1 MLMLEGQLVASS
13 LPQYTAILGNSL
25 SVEIKVSRKTLM
37 IYEICKHFQLLIYD
51 LPYINLP
58 ASGLLSL
65 NSIETAIK
73 NGPKEVKIE
82 IKVEEAYIADAAYE
96 LVPTLCKEALLDTVK
111 WYLAEI
117 DSKVPNP
124 YLKKL
129 EAVLLSLM
137 YKRGKLT
144 QAKDFNWHIAM
155 SEVHDTRESFMH
167 EIDTNHLTITNSK
180 TAVRREDGLKV
191 NSKFDD
197 FRPLKY
203 YT

>member
-1 MLMLEGQLVASS
+1 
-13 LPQYTAILGNSL
+13 
-25 SVEIKVSRKTLM
+25 M
-37 IYEICKHFQLLIYD
+37 IYEICKNFQLLIYD

-82 IKVEEAYIADAAYE
+82 INVDEAYIADAAYE
-96 LVPTLCKEALLDTVK
+96 LVPILCKDAFLDTVK

-144 QAKDFNWHIAM
+144 
-155 SEVHDTRESFMH
+155 
-167 EIDTNHLTITNSK
+167 
-180 TAVRREDGLKV
+180 
-191 NSKFDD
+191 
-197 FRPLKY
+197 
-203 YT
+203 